1 MIVWPTYRPTLL
13 KSKEV
18 VKLIIPYLKMAKINR
33 LSTHVNI
40 EQLPLCVRRF
50 TEEMNILEY
59 IAFHYY
65 IEIIKIYQEINYG

>member
-1 MIVWPTYRPTLL
+1 
-13 KSKEV
+13 
-18 VKLIIPYLKMAKINR
+18 MAKINR